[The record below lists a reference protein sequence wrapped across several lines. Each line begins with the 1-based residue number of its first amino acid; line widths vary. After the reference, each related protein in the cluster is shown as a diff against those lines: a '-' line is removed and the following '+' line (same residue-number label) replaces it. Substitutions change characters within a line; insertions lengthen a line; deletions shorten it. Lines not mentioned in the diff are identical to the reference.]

1 MASNIH
7 PPNKTGAWMGTSEL
21 PRRCP
26 GSPAAGWRARPGR
39 DPHGRAPPPRPPPR
53 SPRRAMRTHPWIPG
67 LYARLFHGVPGR
79 GAWGPGPPPPL
90 SAAARLPDSR

>member
-1 MASNIH
+1 M
-7 PPNKTGAWMGTSEL
+7 
-21 PRRCP
+21 
-26 GSPAAGWRARPGR
+26 
-39 DPHGRAPPPRPPPR
+39 
-53 SPRRAMRTHPWIPG
+53 PG